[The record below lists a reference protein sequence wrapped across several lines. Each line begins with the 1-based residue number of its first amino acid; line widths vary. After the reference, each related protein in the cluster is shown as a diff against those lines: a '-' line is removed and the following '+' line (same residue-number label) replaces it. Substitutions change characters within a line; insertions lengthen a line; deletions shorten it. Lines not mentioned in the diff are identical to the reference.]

1 MLHKNTCFTI
11 ALSLGLMM
19 ILVVTGCGSN
29 GTLPS
34 TVVIELPDGTT
45 VEVDQGTGVP
55 SLANSS
61 WEFIRTSG
69 TAQGLPFV
77 TIVFG
82 AEGELLA
89 FENNTFA
96 QDILGNAVIFDGSR
110 QPTSVDGL
118 EYAATTFGA
127 ATVDGTGFAF
137 EGRFSA
143 FFAGINVGAGEASA
157 VGTFDADDSDTITGT
172 FSFLMELTIP
182 IEIPGANQNDS
193 FPFVALRVVDE

>member
-1 MLHKNTCFTI
+1 MPHKNACFTL

-29 GTLPS
+29 GALPS

-45 VEVDQGTGVP
+45 VEVDQGSGIP

-77 TIVFG
+77 TVVFG
-82 AEGELLA
+82 ADGELLA
-89 FENNTFA
+89 FENNTFS
-96 QDILGNAVIFDGSR
+96 QDILGDAIIFDGSR
-110 QPTSVDGL
+110 QPTSIDGL

-127 ATVDGTGFAF
+127 ATVDGSGFAF

-143 FFAGINVGAGEASA
+143 FFAGISVGAGEASA
-157 VGTFDADDSDTITGT
+157 VGTFDADDPDTITGT
-172 FSFLMELTIP
+172 FSFLMVITVP
-182 IEIPGANQNDS
+182 IEIPGANQDDS
-193 FPFVALRVVDE
+193 FPFVARRVVVE